1 MAPAD
6 SVAGAA
12 TASAAL
18 SARRGSGGYSAPGE
32 AQRWRGLGGWRDLG
46 GGGARPRRRGLARGG
61 LSAGVGPQRR
71 RVRRVAALGAR
82 RVAGSA
88 RGGLSAGVGAQRRRD
103 RRVAALGARR
113 VAGSARGGLSA
124 GVGAQRRRVRRVAAL
139 GGGRAQR
146 R

>member
-71 RVRRVAALGAR
+71 RVRRVAAPGAL
-82 RVAGSA
+82 RV
-88 RGGLSAGVGAQRRRD
+88 V
-103 RRVAALGARR
+103 
-113 VAGSARGGLSA
+113 GSARGGLSA

-139 GGGRAQR
+139 GGWRAQR
-146 R
+146 RRRGAAAPGSAGGGARRVA

>member
-46 GGGARPRRRGLARGG
+46 GGRARRRRRGAAAPGSAGGGARRAAGGG
-61 LSAGVGPQRR
+61 LSPWRAQRR
-71 RVRRVAALGAR
+71 RRGAAAPGSAGGGAR

-88 RGGLSAGVGAQRRRD
+88 QASGRSGAGFGGWRRSAGG
-103 RRVAALGARR
+103 
-113 VAGSARGGLSA
+113 
-124 GVGAQRRRVRRVAAL
+124 
-139 GGGRAQR
+139 
-146 R
+146 

>member
-88 RGGLSAGVGAQRRRD
+88 RGGLSAGVGAPRRRVRRGAALGGWRAQRRR
-103 RRVAALGARR
+103 RGAAAPGSAGGGARR
-113 VAGSARGGLSA
+113 VA
-124 GVGAQRRRVRRVAAL
+124 
-139 GGGRAQR
+139 
-146 R
+146 

>member
-61 LSAGVGPQRR
+61 LSAGVG
-71 RVRRVAALGAR
+71 
-82 RVAGSA
+82 
-88 RGGLSAGVGAQRRRD
+88 AQRRRD

-124 GVGAQRRRVRRVAAL
+124 GVGAQRRRVRRGAAL
-139 GGGRAQR
+139 GGGGAQR
-146 R
+146 RRRGGPGRGIPPGPVGCTFPGFPELR

>member
-71 RVRRVAALGAR
+71 RVRRVAALGGR

-88 RGGLSAGVGAQRRRD
+88 RGGLSAGVGAQRRRGP
-103 RRVAALGARR
+103 RVAALGGWR
-113 VAGSARGGLSA
+113 
-124 GVGAQRRRVRRVAAL
+124 AQRRRRGAAAPGSAGGGARRVAAL
-139 GGGRAQR
+139 GGWR
-146 R
+146 RSAG